1 MKSLVSIFI
10 VLIVLISTISAQS
23 IQPPQNLHVKEFIY
37 SDIKINDMHFYVPT
51 ILWAWS
57 PVANAEYELRYLNGQ
72 MIAWSVKDNH
82 YWQKYKKA
90 FGQHEFEYYL
100 HNNLFNNLFLQAG
113 DTLKVQ
119 ARANLNGTV
128 SQWSDPVEFIV
139 PERSASSSTAVVF
152 HNYPNPFNKQTTIKY
167 FLPQAAK
174 VNLVIFNSLGQK
186 VGEFK
191 AEQPAGYH
199 SYVWNSLHLS
209 SGTYFYLM
217 KIHTVNRTVFA
228 KGKMLLV
235 K

>member
-1 MKSLVSIFI
+1 MKGFLIF
-10 VLIVLISTISAQS
+10 LIVFGVFITSLAQTVKT
-23 IQPPQNLHVKEFIY
+23 PKNLHVEKFVY
-37 SDIKINDMHFYVPT
+37 SEISINGQTFSAPT
-51 ILWAWS
+51 LLWSWTGVNGAD
-57 PVANAEYELRYLNGQ
+57 YELRYLNGQ
-72 MIAWSVKDNH
+72 MIAWSIKDNH
-82 YWQKYKKA
+82 YWQKYKQA

-100 HNNLFNNLFLQAG
+100 HNNLFNNLLLQAG

-119 ARANLNGTV
+119 VRANLNGTV

-139 PERSASSSTAVVF
+139 PERSTSPSTAVVC

-167 FLPQAAK
+167 FLSQTAK